1 MGQGCDAGALHYRGH
16 CIRAWRRKR
25 GWTIRVS
32 RAGVT
37 TSPPASLVLL
47 RNNVPQGRAMLMTE
61 ARHWIDRLVDGPP
74 WQGSP

>member
-1 MGQGCDAGALHYRGH
+1 MGQGCGPGALHYRGH
-16 CIRAWRRKR
+16 CVRAWRRKR

-32 RAGVT
+32 RAGAVAAP
-37 TSPPASLVLL
+37 SASLVLL
-47 RNNVPQGRAMLMTE
+47 RNNVPHGRAMLMTE